1 MKRVLVIVFVA
12 VLTNVLSV
20 AQLSWPTMSGSTATS
35 AGPARFNDDQDS
47 FIVTGKIVVADGIP
61 LPEAAAIE
69 LSCKGDIRII
79 GYSDDKGSFDLRLN
93 LASSF
98 SRRETGQFLASSM
111 TLYGCELEAK
121 LPNFVSEKVHLS
133 KAVEFGGMLRVGTVV
148 VHYANREPGVTIS
161 ATIAAAPSKAQK
173 AFQKG
178 REQAT
183 RSNWNGAADHFRE
196 AVRIYPKYASAWVYL
211 GKVEVHQ
218 GELDA
223 ARESFQE
230 ALKAD
235 QKFVD
240 AYAELARLA
249 LRAKQWQE
257 LADDTDHIL
266 QINPAGMPQ
275 FWYLNSAANFEL
287 RKIDTAE
294 KSALQGLRIDAGQRV
309 PQLQFLLGVILAVKH
324 DYRGAAEHIRHY
336 VHLAPHA
343 KDAAVA
349 EKQLLEVERLSGVAE

>member
-1 MKRVLVIVFVA
+1 MKRVFVIVFIA
-12 VLTNVLSV
+12 VWTSALSF
-20 AQLSWPTMSGSTATS
+20 AQLSWPTMSESA
-35 AGPARFNDDQDS
+35 AGPPGPGRFNHDQDS
-47 FIVTGKIVVADGIP
+47 FIVSGNVVVADGIP

-69 LSCKGDIRII
+69 LSCKGHTRII

-93 LASSF
+93 LAAILSSQ
-98 SRRETGQFLASSM
+98 ETGQFLASSI
-111 TLYGCELEAK
+111 TLHGCELQANV
-121 LPNFVSEKVHLS
+121 PNFLSEKVHLS
-133 KAVEFGGMLRVGTVV
+133 KAVDFGGMIRVGNVAIR
-148 VHYANREPGVTIS
+148 YASREAGATIS
-161 ATIAAAPSKAQK
+161 ATSAAAPSKAQK

-178 REQAT
+178 CEEAT
-183 RSNWNGAADHFRE
+183 RNNWNSAADHFRE

-218 GELDA
+218 GEFDA
-223 ARESFQE
+223 ARQSFQE

-249 LRAKQWQE
+249 LHAKRWQE

-275 FWYLNSAANFEL
+275 FWYLNSAANLEL
-287 RKIDTAE
+287 RNIDIAE
-294 KSALQGLRIDAGQRV
+294 KSALQGLRIDAGHRV

-324 DYRGAAEHIRHY
+324 DYRGAAECIRHY
-336 VHLAPHA
+336 LHLAPQA

-349 EKQLLEVERLSGVAE
+349 EKQLQELERLSVGTE